1 MKENENNR
9 IILYVNDKNKASI
22 EVLESEIQRERGFK
36 VSRSQIVKE
45 ILIKY
50 LMERESKCVS

>member
-22 EVLESEIQRERGFK
+22 EALEGEIQRERGFK

-50 LMERESKCVS
+50 LMERENKCVS

>member
-50 LMERESKCVS
+50 LMERENKCVS